1 MLRPDPSPLPVP
13 LLAADEP
20 APLLTFWNGPRR
32 PALVVCDHASP
43 RIPRALRALGLSE
56 HERTRHI
63 AWDIG
68 ASALACALA
77 ERLGL
82 PAVLAGYSRL
92 VIDCNRPLEDPTSIV
107 AVSDGVAIP
116 GNAGLDEAAREAR
129 AQACFWPYH
138 DAIDELLAEL
148 RGLTP
153 APALIAVHS
162 FTPVMRGAARRWH
175 CGVLWD
181 QDPRIPLRLMQALR
195 AESGLV
201 VGDNEPYSGRD
212 PADFTVGLHAE
223 RHGWPHV
230 CIEVRQDLL
239 QAPGGIEEWTVRL
252 ACALEPILD
261 DRNLYHAVRLEPRV
275 ERGAE

>member
-1 MLRPDPSPLPVP
+1 MLRPVSKPVLEP
-13 LLAADEP
+13 LLEADEP
-20 APLLTFWNGPRR
+20 PPFLTFWNGPHH
-32 PALVVCDHASP
+32 PALVVCDHASA
-43 RIPRALRALGLSE
+43 RIPRALCDLGLSE
-56 HERTRHI
+56 EKRARHI

-68 ASALACALA
+68 ASGLACALA

-129 AQACFWPYH
+129 ARACFWPYH
-138 DAIDELLAEL
+138 DAIDETLAEL

-153 APALIAVHS
+153 APAVIAVHS
-162 FTPVMRGAARRWH
+162 FTPTMRGDARRWH

-181 QDPRIPLRLMQALR
+181 QDPRIPLRLMAALR
-195 AESGLV
+195 AEAGLV

-239 QAPGGIEEWTVRL
+239 QSPGGIEEWTARL
-252 ACALEPILD
+252 ARALEPILG
-261 DRNLYHAVRLEPRV
+261 DRNLYHAVRLEPHI